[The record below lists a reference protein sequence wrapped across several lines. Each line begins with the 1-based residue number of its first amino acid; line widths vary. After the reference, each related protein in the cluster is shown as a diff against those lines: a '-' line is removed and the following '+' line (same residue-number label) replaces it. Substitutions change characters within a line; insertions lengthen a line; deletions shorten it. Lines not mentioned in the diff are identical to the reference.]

1 MAVTGYAIFRKL
13 IYMQNRD
20 NACDHDAT
28 SKVNFIQSS
37 NSDND
42 TDDCFRYMGEK

>member
-1 MAVTGYAIFRKL
+1 MAVTDYAIFRKL

-20 NACDHDAT
+20 HACDGDAT

-42 TDDCFRYMGEK
+42 TDDCFRCMGEE

>member
-1 MAVTGYAIFRKL
+1 MAVIDYAIFRKL
-13 IYMQNRD
+13 IYICKIRD
-20 NACDHDAT
+20 NACDGDAT

-42 TDDCFRYMGEK
+42 TDDCFRC